1 MKTQGQRL
9 GKQVW
14 ELEMWGGQ
22 RQGRKSHG
30 SGEDLRVKEPG
41 AGSQCLKPA
50 GPGC

>member
-1 MKTQGQRL
+1 MKTQRQQP

-14 ELEMWGGQ
+14 ELERWGGQ

-41 AGSQCLKPA
+41 VGTVSA
-50 GPGC
+50 